1 MWRHIH
7 DWGSCWPILW
17 EQRGQLVTRMLND
30 ADQFSWTTFM
40 TCWDNCLCY
49 RFSLVVYVGLYWY
62 THHYFI
68 TKCKH
73 IILYYLYMIFLLKL
87 FFWTQ
92 FLPFTWL
99 HDFWIRPF
107 SRNKRNWIMLNEP
120 SQQSWSNS
128 WKVKRFCRKKTF
140 QRLANRFLVVRCCEI
155 ILGRTV
161 EITSKGSKG
170 ILH

>member
-49 RFSLVVYVGLYWY
+49 RCSLVVYVGLYWY
-62 THHYFI
+62 THNYVI
-68 TKCKH
+68 TKQNANISFC
-73 IILYYLYMIFLLKL
+73 IILTWYFVSNYFFRTYL
-87 FFWTQ
+87 
-92 FLPFTWL
+92 LPFTRL

-128 WKVKRFCRKKTF
+128 WKVKRFCRKKDF
-140 QRLANRFLVVRCCEI
+140 PKIGQQVWDVVRLFWEE
-155 ILGRTV
+155 R
-161 EITSKGSKG
+161 
-170 ILH
+170 